1 MALSVLVVQNFTVS
15 WTDFSQ
21 LGLLFSKNNSNVS
34 YLIYVILVMKG
45 IKCISDQFDLNN
57 SSFILEKIKRDYSFA
72 YSVLQLNLEFYKNL
86 IIYSII

>member
-1 MALSVLVVQNFTVS
+1 
-15 WTDFSQ
+15 
-21 LGLLFSKNNSNVS
+21 
-34 YLIYVILVMKG
+34 MKG